1 MFTCI
6 VSIDTSNDDYI
17 LRLNISFENKKIC
30 DDTIK
35 SINQKK
41 YSTDFIKNVTS
52 HMNKTSDCENSNS
65 TFFKTSE
72 EALDFLQNFL
82 NEYDTLL
89 DDYDTLSIID
99 RHIKKKYKV
108 YKTDF
113 SEVFKEKM
121 NNFHDSSDSDDD
133 YVEYF

>member
-6 VSIDTSNDDYI
+6 ISIDTSDDDYI
-17 LRLNISFENKKIC
+17 LRLNISFDNKKIC

-35 SINQKK
+35 IINQRK

-52 HMNKTSDCENSNS
+52 HMNETSECENSNS

-72 EALDFLQNFL
+72 EALDFFQNFL
-82 NEYDTLL
+82 DE
-89 DDYDTLSIID
+89 YDTLSIID

-108 YKTDF
+108 YQTQF
-113 SEVFKEKM
+113 SEIFKEKM